1 MDRPPGTDDDGIVA
15 AQLGRPPRT
24 PWRVAVRCPHGF
36 PRVIASP
43 SRLDDG
49 EPFPTTFWLSCPTL
63 LEAVGRA
70 ESEGGVAE
78 WEKRLRTDL
87 ALAEQARTAE
97 ASYRVARAFESGGE
111 DRCGDVG
118 IGGVADPARVK
129 CLHARVAAWL
139 AGMGDPVGEGVL
151 RSVPN
156 ACGDGRCARLLAP
169 IEGAD

>member
-1 MDRPPGTDDDGIVA
+1 MDRPPGPDAALVA
-15 AQLGRPPRT
+15 AQIGRVPRS
-24 PWRVAVRCPHGF
+24 PWRVAVRCPHGY

-43 SRLDDG
+43 SCLDDG
-49 EPFPTTFWLSCPTL
+49 EPFPTTFWLTCPTL
-63 LEAVGRA
+63 LEAVGRV
-70 ESEGGVAE
+70 ESAGGVVE
-78 WEKRLRTDL
+78 WEARLRTEPL
-87 ALAEQARTAE
+87 LAERARTAA

-129 CLHARVAAWL
+129 CLHARAAAWL

-151 RSVPN
+151 RGVPN
-156 ACGDGRCARLLAP
+156 ACEDGRCARLLAP